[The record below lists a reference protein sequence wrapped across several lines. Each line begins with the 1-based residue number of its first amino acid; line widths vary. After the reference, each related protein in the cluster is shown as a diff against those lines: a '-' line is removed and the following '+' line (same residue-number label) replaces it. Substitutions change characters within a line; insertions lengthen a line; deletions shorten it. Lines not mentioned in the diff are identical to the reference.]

1 MMKVR
6 IDKDYCS
13 DPVWVMEEGESFYA
27 NGYLPDF
34 KDILSEEL
42 MKDLESY
49 SELWESYFWKLSQD
63 DTYKSE
69 AEEVGIEAFDFL
81 AKSLAFRCKSEA
93 PQIQWSYWNPETKQ
107 VVEI

>member
-6 IDKDYCS
+6 VDKDYCS
-13 DPVWVMEEGESFYA
+13 DPVWVIEEGELFYV
-27 NGYLPDF
+27 NGHLPDF

-49 SELWESYFWKLSQD
+49 SELWETYFWDYPCNKPTQKMA
-63 DTYKSE
+63 TG
-69 AEEVGIEAFDFL
+69 AECFEML
-81 AKSLAFRCKSEA
+81 AKSLAFRCKLEA
-93 PQIQWSYWNPETKQ
+93 PHIQWTYWNPKTKQ